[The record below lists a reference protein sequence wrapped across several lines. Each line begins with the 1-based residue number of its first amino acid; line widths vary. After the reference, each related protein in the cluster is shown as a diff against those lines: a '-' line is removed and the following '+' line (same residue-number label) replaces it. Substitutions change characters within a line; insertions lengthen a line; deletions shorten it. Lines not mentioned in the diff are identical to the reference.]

1 MRGPGPSLPAGK
13 GLDII
18 WACLYLAV
26 YHGRGAFMRERVLI
40 RDLKKHIGNDVT
52 IGGWVHSIRKQ
63 GKIVFVLIR
72 DRTGVAQVV
81 CNPEMIRERDLRN
94 ESVLF
99 TTGTVIEDERADGGV
114 ELILKS
120 EQVLSN
126 PKKRLPILVNEKA
139 DYQKLEL
146 ETLLNHRVLSLRNPK
161 RNLIFRLQADIIDTF
176 RTYLRSEGFT
186 EVTTPKIIAT
196 GTEGGTQLFTVD
208 YFDRLSYLAQ
218 SPQFY
223 KQMLVGA
230 GYERVFEIGH
240 VYRAEIHN
248 TSRHLNEYVSLDYE
262 MGFIE
267 NEHDVM
273 DVEERLIIGLF
284 ERLNKDHHATLELFG
299 QRLPVPKKIP
309 RIPIREACS
318 ILQDAYGKKQ
328 RGYDL
333 DPEGEK
339 LICEWAKENFDTE
352 LLFLIEYPLSKRPV
366 YTMPLDHDP
375 TFTRSFDLLFR
386 GLEITTGGQRIHDYQ
401 MLVDAFE
408 SRGLKSSDF
417 DYYIDTFAYGMPPH
431 GGLAIG
437 LERITQQTLGL
448 LNVREASIFPRDRS
462 RIVP

>member
-1 MRGPGPSLPAGK
+1 MRGLGSHRPAGK
-13 GLDII
+13 GLDIT
-18 WACLYLAV
+18 WTCLYLAV
-26 YHGRGAFMRERVLI
+26 YHDRGAFMRERVLI
-40 RDLKKHIGNDVT
+40 RDLKNHVGKDVT

-72 DRTGVAQVV
+72 DRTGVVQVI
-81 CNPEMIRERDLRN
+81 CRPEMIRERDLRN
-94 ESVLF
+94 ESVLY
-99 TTGTVIEDERADGGV
+99 TSGLVVEDERADGGV
-114 ELILKS
+114 ELMLKS

-161 RNLIFRLQADIIDTF
+161 RNLIFRLQADIIDSF
-176 RTYLRSEGFT
+176 RTYLRDEGFT

-273 DVEERLIIGLF
+273 DVEERFIVSLF
-284 ERLNKDHHATLELFG
+284 ERLNRDHRNTLELFG
-299 QRLPVPKKIP
+299 QHLPVPKEIP

-318 ILQDAYGKKQ
+318 ILQNVYGKKQ
-328 RGYDL
+328 KGYDL

-339 LICEWAKENFDTE
+339 LICEWAKKNHDTE

-375 TFTRSFDLLFR
+375 GFTRSFDLLFR
-386 GLEITTGGQRIHDYQ
+386 GLEITTGGQRIHEYQ

-408 SRGLKSSDF
+408 SRGLMSSDF

-437 LERITQQTLGL
+437 LERITQQILGL
-448 LNVREASIFPRDRS
+448 LNVREASIFPRDRG

>member
-1 MRGPGPSLPAGK
+1 MT
-13 GLDII
+13 
-18 WACLYLAV
+18 
-26 YHGRGAFMRERVLI
+26 GR
-40 RDLKKHIGNDVT
+40 
-52 IGGWVHSIRKQ
+52 
-63 GKIVFVLIR
+63 
-72 DRTGVAQVV
+72 
-81 CNPEMIRERDLRN
+81 
-94 ESVLF
+94 
-99 TTGTVIEDERADGGV
+99 VIEDERAEGGV
-114 ELILKS
+114 ELDLKS
-120 EQVLSN
+120 LEVLST
-126 PKKRLPILVNEKA
+126 PKKSLPILVNDKA

-146 ETLLNHRVLSLRNPK
+146 ETMLNNRVLSLRNPK
-161 RNLIFRLQADIIDTF
+161 RNLIFKMQADIIDAF
-176 RTYLRSEGFT
+176 RTYLRGEGFT

-223 KQMLVGA
+223 KQMLVGS

-240 VYRAEIHN
+240 VYRAEAHN

-273 DVEERLIIGLF
+273 DVEERFIISLF
-284 ERLNKDHHATLELFG
+284 ERLNREHASTLALFE
-299 QRLPVPKKIP
+299 QQLPVPDRIP
-309 RIPIREACS
+309 RIPVKEACDV
-318 ILQDAYGKKQ
+318 LKRTFNKDLK
-328 RGYDL
+328 GYDL

-339 LICEWAKENFDTE
+339 LICEWAKENYNTE
-352 LLFLIEYPLSKRPV
+352 LLFLTEYPLSKRPV
-366 YTMPLDHDP
+366 YTMPLERDP
-375 TFTRSFDLLFR
+375 SFTRSFDLLFR

-408 SRGLKSSDF
+408 SRGLVPSEF

-437 LERITQQTLGL
+437 LERITQQILGL
-448 LNVREASIFPRDRS
+448 LNVREASIFPRDRG